1 MDINALY
8 PTRTTFTQ
16 GSSGEYTAEMTSSW
30 GSTYDNETVND
41 VSFYWLGYISKDNLP
56 EQYKRGIVYYDGANK
71 VIIKDIVDTANF
83 PCTYGSFESYG
94 TVQQSYLLSRSTDGM
109 EEITSNGYTKL
120 FNQLY
125 PEYIGL
131 SYNGNSNYNYALH
144 ISMHYVLFDGGGNI
158 INTEYSNMYK
168 LTSTAGIIFSYS
180 SHGRL
185 AVKAAYDFLFKSAE
199 YVLNINGHNF
209 IITAADLASGTCY
222 LTSDDNYSV
231 RLFLTSYEMN
241 MYAVISTSNTYKP
254 MGFIVK
260 TTQSHLTHTYEDTC
274 ISNGADNDTL
284 WWHRSGSTSG
294 NAIDQHTSE
303 DDPIYAYYWGF
314 DEEIDINEITRV
326 DSFNSSST
334 GYAYG
339 YTDHVF
345 LHRDNQ
351 SGYSAR
357 CILTPYFPI
366 STVEKT
372 FSLSIRVDVSGIFT
386 PSYVENF
393 TYATDVTA
401 NNEFLA
407 KLKTGDITNTNFKNG
422 LREWQYEDIQ
432 SDDFDEDDVP
442 PYNPTPPPG
451 GDDDP
456 GSDDPVDTPLITG
469 DDQELQPNRTL
480 GTCTNFITMY
490 VITPPMMSIFGR
502 TLWTSIADYDP
513 QDPTTLEIFKNFF
526 AVLSDDVTGTLD
538 ISAILNFVVSVRQ
551 YPFNVAGLSIV
562 TPSGDSIKI
571 GTGKLPIS
579 LGSGANV
586 QRLTSSI
593 GILDCGSLTI
603 GNYKDFRLYNDFRD
617 YLNTS
622 VSAFLPYCGTV
633 ELNPIEVIHNTL
645 HCYYAIDFY
654 TGECTAYITCTDG
667 DHKWI
672 SAIKNGNIGVL
683 IPVTATN
690 SGQVS
695 ARHISDNAKDSS
707 LITSAVG
714 NMAGAVGNF
723 ASGNIMGGVS
733 SILGLAQIGA
743 AQKQLDAER
752 QGRSAVMAPSLSGG
766 SGAAAFYQPSCASV
780 LVRRGTY
787 ARGKIENYPQTC
799 AYPSTTSG
807 TLSSFHGYTECYNV
821 DVTGLNCTEE
831 ERAAVKTIL
840 ETGCYL

>member
-1 MDINALY
+1 MITANLY
-8 PTRTTFTQ
+8 PTSTTYPQ
-16 GSSGEYTAEMTSSW
+16 GGNSELTAELTNSW
-30 GSTYDNETVND
+30 YSTVDSITIDSLE
-41 VSFYWLGYISKDNLP
+41 SYWLGYIKKDNLP
-56 EQYKRGIVYYDGANK
+56 QDFKQGVLYVDNGKLV
-71 VIIKDIVDTANF
+71 IKDCTDAANF
-83 PCTYGSFESYG
+83 PCGYVYHNNYSGANL
-94 TVQQSYLLSRSTDGM
+94 QQNLYINIDGVETWTASTATRL
-109 EEITSNGYTKL
+109 I
-120 FNQLY
+120 NQLY
-125 PEYIGL
+125 PEYAGVGYTQSNSYYFGKVLDIRVIGAL
-131 SYNGNSNYNYALH
+131 YDMGGNLLNITSPYYVLSESGSISFIGARNSVKQAFDFLFNNATARLHWRHVNDDYYFECTASDFANGSAFLTDTTEHVQLRAFIVSYELQSNVRLYSSNSQNFLTTFAAKVSASYNNSHREYIRSY
-144 ISMHYVLFDGGGNI
+144 IGQYDEYEWW
-158 INTEYSNMYK
+158 EYSNSSFSIK
-168 LTSTAGIIFSYS
+168 NKTAENPYYAIGWANDEIDVSEIERID
-180 SHGRL
+180 H
-185 AVKAAYDFLFKSAE
+185 
-199 YVLNINGHNF
+199 
-209 IITAADLASGTCY
+209 
-222 LTSDDNYSV
+222 YSV
-231 RLFLTSYEMN
+231 
-241 MYAVISTSNTYKP
+241 
-254 MGFIVK
+254 
-260 TTQSHLTHTYEDTC
+260 D
-274 ISNGADNDTL
+274 
-284 WWHRSGSTSG
+284 SGV
-294 NAIDQHTSE
+294 
-303 DDPIYAYYWGF
+303 P
-314 DEEIDINEITRV
+314 
-326 DSFNSSST
+326 
-334 GYAYG
+334 YG
-339 YTDHVF
+339 YTEKTFMCRH
-345 LHRDNQ
+345 NQ
-351 SGYSAR
+351 SGYAPH
-357 CILTPYFPI
+357 CCFHHIVPI
-366 STVEKT
+366 DSIQKH
-372 FSLSIRVDVSGIFT
+372 FSLAFRVDVSGILT
-386 PSYVENF
+386 PSYVANF
-393 TYATDVTA
+393 TYATDVTS

-407 KLKTGDITNTNFKNG
+407 KLKTGNLSDATFKNG
-422 LREWQYEDIQ
+422 LREWQYTDFQADE
-432 SDDFDEDDVP
+432 FDEDDIP
-442 PYNPTPPPG
+442 PYTPEPEPG

-456 GSDDPVDTPLITG
+456 GSDEPVDTPLITG
-469 DDQELQPNRTL
+469 DDQEIQTDRTL
-480 GTCTNFITMY
+480 GTCTNFVTMY

-513 QDPTTLEIFKNFF
+513 QDPTTAEIFKNFF
-526 AVLSDDVTGTLD
+526 AILSEDVTGTLD
-538 ISAILNFVVSVRQ
+538 IGAILNFVVSVRQ

-579 LGSGANV
+579 LGTGANV
-586 QRLTSSI
+586 QRLTSTI
-593 GILDCGSLTI
+593 GLLDCGTLTI
-603 GNYKDFRLYNDFRD
+603 GNYKDFKLYNDFRD

-667 DHKWI
+667 SHNWI

-723 ASGNIMGGVS
+723 ASGNVMGGIS

-766 SGAAAFYQPSCASV
+766 SGAAAFFQPSCASI

-787 ARGKIENYPQTC
+787 ARDKIQNYPQTC

-807 TLSSFHGYTECYNV
+807 TLNSFHGYTECYNV

>member
-1 MDINALY
+1 MITENLY
-8 PTRTTFTQ
+8 PTYSRFYV
-16 GSSGEYTAEMTSSW
+16 GYTNNQYQDEV
-30 GSTYDNETVND
+30 TYDWNSEYSGETVND
-41 VSFYWLGYISKDNLP
+41 MSAYWLGWISPDNLP
-56 EQYKRGIVYYDGANK
+56 LQYRLSAIYVDAETGEYCFD
-71 VIIKDIVDTANF
+71 DITDESNF
-83 PCTYGSFESYG
+83 PCGYVHIANNTAGNLTTMKYTIDGVDDYR
-94 TVQQSYLLSRSTDGM
+94 TANRARLLNNVHPEFSGM
-109 EEITSNGYTKL
+109 MR
-120 FNQLY
+120 
-125 PEYIGL
+125 
-131 SYNGNSNYNYALH
+131 NYNESTQFTLSAYY
-144 ISMHYVLFDGGGNI
+144 ILFDGGGNI
-158 INTEYSNMYK
+158 ILPINWNGYLPQVPIFND
-168 LTSTAGIIFSYS
+168 STTNQIIEAYNFLFEGATRQITISYS
-180 SHGRL
+180 G
-185 AVKAAYDFLFKSAE
+185 VDYKFT
-199 YVLNINGHNF
+199 I
-209 IITAADLASGTCY
+209 
-222 LTSDDNYSV
+222 TSDDLADGTVALWDDTNTVQV
-231 RLFLTSYEMN
+231 RLFLYSVKFGQGGSMN
-241 MYAVISTSNTYKP
+241 N
-254 MGFIVK
+254 
-260 TTQSHLTHTYEDTC
+260 TTQTNLRTSWCCQVTGNYDTHSVTKIAC
-274 ISNGADNDTL
+274 
-284 WWHRSGSTSG
+284 GSAVSTAG
-294 NAIDQHTSE
+294 LN
-303 DDPIYAYYWGF
+303 IYSMSQYTKTNPGYGMA
-314 DEEIDINEITRV
+314 
-326 DSFNSSST
+326 
-334 GYAYG
+334 GYAQNVKFPAEIVSAIRTGSEKYHWIKNMLA
-339 YTDHVF
+339 YHLSSDVMF
-345 LHRDNQ
+345 LPFYPMDSIR
-351 SGYSAR
+351 
-357 CILTPYFPI
+357 
-366 STVEKT
+366 KM
-372 FSLSIRVDVSGIFT
+372 FSLFYRVSLTGMNG
-386 PSYVENF
+386 YVKNF
-393 TYATDVTA
+393 TYATDVTSS
-401 NNEFLA
+401 NEFLA
-407 KLKTGDITNTNFKNG
+407 RLKTGNLSDTAFKNG
-422 LREWQYEDIQ
+422 LREWQYTDFQ
-432 SDDFDEDDVP
+432 ADDFDEDDIP
-442 PYNPTPPPG
+442 PYSPTPPPG
-451 GDDDP
+451 DDDDP
-456 GSDDPVDTPLITG
+456 GSDEPVETPLITG
-469 DDQELQPNRTL
+469 DDQDLQTDRTL

-526 AVLSDDVTGTLD
+526 AVLSEEVAGTLD
-538 ISAILNFVVSVRQ
+538 IGAILNFVVSVRQ

-562 TPSGDSIKI
+562 TPSGDSIRI

-579 LGSGANV
+579 LGTGANV

-603 GNYKDFRLYNDFRD
+603 GDYKDFKLYNDFRD

-667 DHKWI
+667 THKWI

-714 NMAGAVGNF
+714 NMAGAIGNF
-723 ASGNIMGGVS
+723 ATGNVMGGVS

-766 SGAAAFYQPSCASV
+766 SGAASFYQPSCASV

-787 ARGKIENYPQTC
+787 ARAKIQNYPQTC